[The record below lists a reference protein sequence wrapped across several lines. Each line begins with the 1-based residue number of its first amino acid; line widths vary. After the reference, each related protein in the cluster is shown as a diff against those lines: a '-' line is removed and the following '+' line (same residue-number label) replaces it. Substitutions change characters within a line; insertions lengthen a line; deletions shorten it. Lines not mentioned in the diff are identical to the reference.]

1 MVGSQETCRQGDVIS
16 LHTSKRRRRGGWENF
31 MQTNTLSTISLPT
44 KKVEALKA
52 AAVACVIGIGM
63 IFTVG
68 FAPME
73 SVHDAAHDSRHA
85 LSFPCH

>member
-1 MVGSQETCRQGDVIS
+1 
-16 LHTSKRRRRGGWENF
+16 
-31 MQTNTLSTISLPT
+31 MQTNTLSALTLPA

-52 AAVACVIGIGM
+52 AIVAFVLGLGLIYA
-63 IFTVG
+63 VG
-68 FAPME
+68 FTPME

>member
-1 MVGSQETCRQGDVIS
+1 M
-16 LHTSKRRRRGGWENF
+16 
-31 MQTNTLSTISLPT
+31 MQINATNVTALPA

-52 AAVACVIGIGM
+52 AIVAFVLGLGLVYA
-63 IFTVG
+63 VG
-68 FAPME
+68 FAPVE